1 MKHLKIMMLMLILVT
16 GTAFS
21 QDYYGDEYA
30 EPYANFDDAYLTYD
44 YGYESAR
51 PWLSRHN
58 GPVYYWTHPY
68 RDVYFVLVGPRVFV
82 IPVYE
87 LSRIR
92 HRLHWS
98 LVSMNRFIHLSCFG
112 IPYYDSYVR
121 FNYYYNHYRRYS
133 YNRYHNRY
141 LRDRYRRYFHNR
153 RSNRDYYR
161 HRSRVL
167 QKRHLDSRNR
177 YKPEFR
183 VNRERLN
190 TRWNT
195 NRYTSGRRYQ
205 KTNNR
210 YRSKRLHRSNSSR
223 INNRSR
229 VTSRNDLT
237 KSSSRVVRKS
247 TISRSSSKRSSY
259 VRRSSGSRSRS
270 VSRSGSA
277 KKTARQRR
285 K

>member
-1 MKHLKIMMLMLILVT
+1 MKHLKIMMLMLILAT
-16 GTAFS
+16 GTAFA
-21 QDYYGDEYA
+21 QDYYGDDYA
-30 EPYANFDDAYLTYD
+30 EPYESFDDAYLTYD

-51 PWLSRHN
+51 PWLSRYN

-82 IPVYE
+82 IPIYE

-112 IPYYDSYVR
+112 LPYYDSYVR

-133 YNRYHNRY
+133 FNRYHNRY

-167 QKRHLDSRNR
+167 QKRHLDSRYR
-177 YKPEFR
+177 YRSESR
-183 VNRERLN
+183 VNRDHLG
-190 TRWNT
+190 TRRGT
-195 NRYTSGRRYQ
+195 SRYAPRSRDQRTDKRYRGNRYPVS
-205 KTNNR
+205 
-210 YRSKRLHRSNSSR
+210 SSR
-223 INNRSR
+223 TIKRSR
-229 VTSRNDLT
+229 LAP
-237 KSSSRVVRKS
+237 KSYSEKGSSRVVRKS
-247 TISRSSSKRSSY
+247 TISRSSSKRSTS
-259 VRRSSGSRSRS
+259 VGRSSGSRSRS
-270 VSRSGSA
+270 VFRSGSA
-277 KKTARQRR
+277 KKTTRSRR